1 MQNIL
6 TSNAQEIDYANE
18 LARLRLAK
26 KRRFARIREEA
37 AQEVEESGRK
47 QEEMPQKKKKIRHFF
62 QQTLSY
68 FDEVARGQSGNL
80 GWQSLMRKLSYDGAE
95 ENLEENEKE
104 EDKEMAQE
112 RAKAQEGEKDKKKQA
127 EVQTKQV
134 SAEKTKKVLRR
145 IKNWSVSAA
154 LGTFGLSLIITV
166 LVLALQFVGKY
177 LIKIEALP
185 KFDKFDYLLVLM
197 IFLIFSILVAPIV
210 IFMAM
215 MCELSLGLAC

>member
-1 MQNIL
+1 MNNTQ
-6 TSNAQEIDYANE
+6 AIDYANE

-26 KRRFARIREEA
+26 KRRFARIHEEV
-37 AQEVEESGRK
+37 AQEVEESERK
-47 QEEMPQKKKKIRHFF
+47 QEEMPRKKKKIRYFF

-68 FDEVARGQSGNL
+68 FNEAGRRQSNNL
-80 GWQSLMRKLSYDGAE
+80 GWQSLMRKLSYDGAD
-95 ENLEENEKE
+95 ENLEENGKE

-112 RAKAQEGEKDKKKQA
+112 RIKAQEGEKDKKKQA
-127 EVQTKQV
+127 EVHTKQA
-134 SAEKTKKVLRR
+134 SAEKTKKILRK
-145 IKNWSVSAA
+145 IKNWSVTAA

-210 IFMAM
+210 IFMSI